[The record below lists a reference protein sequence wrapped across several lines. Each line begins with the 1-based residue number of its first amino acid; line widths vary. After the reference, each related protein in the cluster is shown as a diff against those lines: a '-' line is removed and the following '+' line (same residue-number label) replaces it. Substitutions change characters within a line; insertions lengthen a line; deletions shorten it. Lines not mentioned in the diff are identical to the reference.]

1 MEWITL
7 AARYELGQVT
17 QKWVPVSGGSKKGWQ
32 TWVGTGGLKKSYW
45 MCGLK
50 MVVEMNVNN

>member
-1 MEWITL
+1 V
-7 AARYELGQVT
+7 G

-32 TWVGTGGLKKSYW
+32 TWVGTGGLKKGYW